1 MILKFNMVQ
10 LTWKMCQKKLM
21 QECLELKM
29 LQVIRS
35 NLRRFKSLLMMEP
48 LILRLLNNRLKM
60 LNLKSMVVKC
70 MMFLI
75 QMLNKL
81 LDNFH
86 QQNLSTNLRIQLKS
100 HPLLTRKKVKCS
112 STKKPTWT
120 RKTLPNMSSE
130 NVPPLKD
137 LLKTSPK
144 KIQKNLFMISIENK

>member
-75 QMLNKL
+75 
-81 LDNFH
+81 
-86 QQNLSTNLRIQLKS
+86 
-100 HPLLTRKKVKCS
+100 
-112 STKKPTWT
+112 
-120 RKTLPNMSSE
+120 
-130 NVPPLKD
+130 
-137 LLKTSPK
+137 
-144 KIQKNLFMISIENK
+144 